1 MKRIRKKI
9 DLIEAIPNDEVS
21 DLKLAFDPTNV
32 PLSPEEE
39 ERLPPRLLAAKAV
52 SDGAAT

>member
-1 MKRIRKKI
+1 MS
-9 DLIEAIPNDEVS
+9 N
-21 DLKLAFDPTNV
+21 LKLAFDPTNV

-52 SDGAAT
+52 SDGAATCPRRFGCSLQQ